1 MWFMSFSKANCK
13 NCYACIRTCFV
24 HAIKVKEE
32 QAHIIKERCIICG
45 KCFKACPQNAKL
57 IKSEVSMIKHYNKMG
72 KTVVASLAP
81 SFSAIY
87 GKNSLKIPTALKKL
101 GFNYV
106 KETVEVTDLVL
117 DEYIKYANKENDDVY
132 ITSFCPSINNLI
144 QKHYP
149 ELTKNIIPV
158 TSPSILHGRILKEK
172 YPDSKVVFI
181 GPCLSKKT
189 DAHDEKSINSVITFE
204 ELDKWFKEENIDLE
218 SLEDGEFKYIEKEKR
233 MLPIIGSITDKIK
246 SQKPKRTIIQVD
258 GVRECI
264 EVLDEIKKGK
274 FKNTLF
280 EMTACRHGCIGGSGM
295 LEDNNSVYE
304 KKENIKEFSKYLD
317 ENKSLII
324 ENDTSKNKNIN
335 ISIYKEFPAKDYK
348 LKQPSENE
356 LKEILKDMGKYDKS
370 DELNCGGCGYHSCR
384 EKAIAVY
391 NNMAEINMCL
401 PFMREKAE
409 NLTSTIFEMTPNMIA
424 VVNKELEIARL
435 NPAAEHF
442 FNMSSNK
449 AKNIPIGMFL
459 EEEKFKNVKTSKK
472 NIYKERIILKES
484 NSTIIQSIIWLD
496 KNQVLLWIGDD
507 ITEDE
512 KLKNKIKS
520 MKIDAVN
527 MAQDV
532 IDKQM
537 IVAQEIASLLG
548 ETTAQTKVT
557 LTNLKQLIK
566 EEENL

>member
-1 MWFMSFSKANCK
+1 M
-13 NCYACIRTCFV
+13 
-24 HAIKVKEE
+24 
-32 QAHIIKERCIICG
+32 
-45 KCFKACPQNAKL
+45 
-57 IKSEVSMIKHYNKMG
+57 
-72 KTVVASLAP
+72 KT
-81 SFSAIY
+81 
-87 GKNSLKIPTALKKL
+87 
-101 GFNYV
+101 
-106 KETVEVTDLVL
+106 
-117 DEYIKYANKENDDVY
+117 
-132 ITSFCPSINNLI
+132 
-144 QKHYP
+144 
-149 ELTKNIIPV
+149 
-158 TSPSILHGRILKEK
+158 
-172 YPDSKVVFI
+172 
-181 GPCLSKKT
+181 
-189 DAHDEKSINSVITFE
+189 
-204 ELDKWFKEENIDLE
+204 
-218 SLEDGEFKYIEKEKR
+218 
-233 MLPIIGSITDKIK
+233 
-246 SQKPKRTIIQVD
+246 
-258 GVRECI
+258 
-264 EVLDEIKKGK
+264 
-274 FKNTLF
+274 TL
-280 EMTACRHGCIGGSGM
+280 
-295 LEDNNSVYE
+295 
-304 KKENIKEFSKYLD
+304 
-317 ENKSLII
+317 
-324 ENDTSKNKNIN
+324 KNKNIN